1 MAARLSTRRGNCR
14 QAERAAAAVRP
25 ARASP
30 DLRDDARAMNG
41 GRGLTSAAAGRAG
54 AFAAAAAAVMSTLAL
69 LTAAPAGAAPTVHFK
84 AEPVPIP
91 GYPHTGFIL
100 GAGTALIAEYQIS
113 GTEYGGF
120 PPPLINVSFYLPEG
134 VQLHPSGFPTCPVA
148 TLEPRGLGPKKC
160 PKGSAAGTGSATGYV
175 AFGKEIVP
183 ETASIQAFY
192 APGGGLTF
200 FTFGHEPVL
209 LEILSKGH
217 YVPAGA
223 PFSKALDSQVPLV
236 ETVPGAQDASVKSI
250 HIVVGTATRQG
261 GKPIFYGRLPRSCP
275 KGFLPV
281 RTALTFAGLGGLS
294 QQTVTVEYKAPCP
307 RR

>member
-1 MAARLSTRRGNCR
+1 M
-14 QAERAAAAVRP
+14 
-25 ARASP
+25 
-30 DLRDDARAMNG
+30 DG
-41 GRGLTSAAAGRAG
+41 GRGLTRGAAGRARG
-54 AFAAAAAAVMSTLAL
+54 LAAAAVLVALSALAVL
-69 LTAAPAGAAPTVHFK
+69 AAAPAGAAPTVHFK

-134 VQLHPSGFPTCPVA
+134 TQLHPSGFPTCPVA
-148 TLEPRGLGPKKC
+148 TLEPSGPGPKKC
-160 PKGSAAGTGSATGYV
+160 PKGSAAGTGAATGYV

-209 LEILSKGH
+209 LEILSKGRFT
-217 YVPAGA
+217 GA
-223 PFSKALDSQVPLV
+223 SGLFSKKFEAEVPLV
-236 ETVPGAQDASVKSI
+236 ETVPGAQDASVSKIKVKSGSA
-250 HIVVGTATRQG
+250 VKKG
-261 GKPIFYGRLPRSCP
+261 GKTIYYGTLPTSCP
-275 KGFLPV
+275 KKYLPV
-281 RTALTFAGLGGLS
+281 KTELTFAGLGGLTE
-294 QQTVTVEYKAPCP
+294 QTVTAEYHAPCP
-307 RR
+307 RKK